1 MVKRMV
7 HCPFQRAAELLR
19 STKAQNAL
27 EYLLVVGA
35 VVVLMALVITSGFA
49 DVFSQFIG
57 ALCPSVDPVGST
69 GVGQCLGG

>member
-7 HCPFQRAAELLR
+7 HRPLRRAAELLR
-19 STKAQNAL
+19 STGAQNAL

-35 VVVLMALVITSGFA
+35 VVIMALVITSGFA
-49 DVFSQFIG
+49 DIFSQFIG